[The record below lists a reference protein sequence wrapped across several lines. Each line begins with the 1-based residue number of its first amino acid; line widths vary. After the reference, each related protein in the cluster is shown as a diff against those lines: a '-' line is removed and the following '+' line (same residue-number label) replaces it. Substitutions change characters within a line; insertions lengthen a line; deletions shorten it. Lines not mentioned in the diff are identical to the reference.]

1 MSKIANILKE
11 NSLRREFRLEN
22 PSDEDRTVELA
33 FSSEAQV
40 ERWGLVE
47 VLDHARQAVNLER
60 LNDGAP
66 LLFNHNRDDY
76 IGVLESA
83 QIDGDRKGRAKVR
96 FSKSDRAE
104 KIWQDVKDGILT
116 KISIGYTIDDWKEE
130 KRDNKEYL
138 IATKWTPYEV
148 SIVTV
153 PADNSV
159 GIGRGHSNNEKNL
172 NSKTKIIMN
181 TEQMINF
188 LIARGINPAED
199 ASDEQLRS
207 LMESVSLPKKED
219 TAPKIDVIA
228 ERGKAVSD
236 EQARVRSILEMGKQY
251 KLNDLARDFV
261 AEGKSSEDFKAEALK
276 QLDQRAGEFKSAA
289 EPVGLSQK
297 EINKFSILRALRAMA
312 ADPTDRKVRDAAGF
326 EFEVSEAAASK
337 MKHRQH
343 KGGLVVPVEVL
354 RQPLE
359 QRDIVA
365 ITNAGGYTGTG
376 GNVVDTTLLTSSFV
390 ELLRNNTI
398 AMRLGRAIGG
408 LVGNIDIPKQVS
420 GSVGY
425 WIGEDEEATQ
435 EDINFAQVSMTPHT
449 VANYGE
455 VTRRLLMQD
464 SIDVE
469 ALFRADLANGLAQ
482 TIDLACFY
490 GDGTGN
496 QPIGV
501 LNTTG
506 INGVTFVAADP
517 TFAELVQ
524 METVCALDNAPIDS
538 AVYVADPSF
547 RGYAKTN
554 LKFTGVAGTIWEP
567 GNSVNGYNAEIT
579 TQIAA
584 GDVFFGNFNE
594 LLIGMWGGLE
604 ITLDP
609 YTHSTRGRLRILAM
623 QDVDTLVRR
632 PVSFCYGTKP

>member
-1 MSKIANILKE
+1 M
-11 NSLRREFRLEN
+11 
-22 PSDEDRTVELA
+22 
-33 FSSEAQV
+33 
-40 ERWGLVE
+40 GLVE
-47 VLDHARQAVNLER
+47 VLDHAREAVNLER

-66 LLFNHNRDDY
+66 LLFNHRADNY
-76 IGVLESA
+76 VGVLEYA
-83 QIDGDRKGRAKVR
+83 QIEGDRKGRAKVR
-96 FSKSDRAE
+96 FSKSARAE
-104 KIWQDVKDGILT
+104 EIWQDVKDGILR
-116 KISIGYTIDDWKEE
+116 KVSIGYTIDEYKEE
-130 KRDNKEYL
+130 RRENRDYA

-159 GIGRGHSNNEKNL
+159 GIGREHPKLNL
-172 NSKTKIIMN
+172 NNVKPTKSEIIMN
-181 TEQMINF
+181 RDQMITF
-188 LIARGINPAED
+188 LTARGVTIPED

-207 LMESVSLPKKED
+207 LMESVPLPKKEES
-219 TAPKIDVIA
+219 APRIDVIA
-228 ERGKAVSD
+228 ECGKAVTG
-236 EQARVRSILEMGKQY
+236 EQTRVRSILEMGKQY
-251 KLNDLARDFV
+251 KLSDLARDYA
-261 AEGKSSEDFKAEALK
+261 AEGKSFEEFKAAALS
-276 QLDQRAGEFKSAA
+276 QLDQRAGEFRSAA

-312 ADPTDRKVRDAAGF
+312 ADPTDRKVREAAGF

-359 QRDIVA
+359 QRDVVSIKTDV
-365 ITNAGGYTGTG
+365 GYTGTG

-390 ELLRNNTI
+390 DLLRNNTI
-398 AMRLGRAIGG
+398 AMRLGRSMGV
-408 LVGNIDIPKQVS
+408 LVGNIDIPKQIS
-420 GSVGY
+420 GTTGY
-425 WIGEDEEATQ
+425 WIGDDEDAIQDE
-435 EDINFAQVSMTPHT
+435 INFSQASMTPHT

-496 QPIGV
+496 QPLGV

-506 INGVTFVAADP
+506 INAVTFAAADP

-524 METVCALDNAPIDS
+524 METACALDNAPINS
-538 AVYVADPSF
+538 AVYVANPSF

-554 LKFTGVAGTIWEP
+554 LKFANVAGTIWEP
-567 GNSVNGYNAEIT
+567 GNSINGYNAEIT

-584 GDVFFGNFNE
+584 GDVFFGNFAE
-594 LLIGMWGGLE
+594 LIIGMWGGLE

-609 YTHSTRGRLRILAM
+609 YTHSTKGRLRIVAM

-632 PVSFCYGTKP
+632 PVSFCHGSN